1 MGCWNALPNLLA
13 LRPNPGLAKVITYI
27 TRNIMKLFQC
37 RLAVPLLPSDQM
49 KVLCLNQKVLSLQ
62 LVVLQKPAG
71 VVGEVSLQS
80 NPVEREILP
89 EGLSGGILDF
99 YSLSVYLQAPEH
111 LPRIDAVL
119 PDLLQPVPEL
129 HCQPVTDGTQR
140 RERCSAESRTR
151 MGGLLL
157 SFLI

>member
-1 MGCWNALPNLLA
+1 M
-13 LRPNPGLAKVITYI
+13 ITYV
-27 TRNIMKLFQC
+27 TRNIMKLFQF
-37 RLAVPLLPSDQM
+37 RSAVPLLPSDQM
-49 KVLCLNQKVLSLQ
+49 KVLCLNGKVLSLQ

-80 NPVEREILP
+80 NPVKREILP

-111 LPRIDAVL
+111 LPRIDAVV
-119 PDLLQPVPEL
+119 PDLLQPVPAL
-129 HCQPVTDGTQR
+129 HCQPVTDGTRR
-140 RERCSAESRTR
+140 RERCNAQSRTR